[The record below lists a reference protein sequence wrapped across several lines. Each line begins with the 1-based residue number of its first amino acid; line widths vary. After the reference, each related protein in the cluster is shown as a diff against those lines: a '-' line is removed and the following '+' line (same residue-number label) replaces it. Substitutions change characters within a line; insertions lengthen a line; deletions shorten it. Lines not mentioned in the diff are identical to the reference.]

1 MRDNP
6 KPLQVYKHFKGTY
19 YQVLTVAKHSETGEM
34 FVIYK
39 ALFGSDEVYARPLD
53 MFLSEVDHDKYPEV
67 RQKWRFALATGQN
80 KGAKSP
86 APDKGTP
93 GREDADKDADIG
105 TDTDADEDTD
115 TDTETDTVS
124 GTDTVTED
132 ASYLDTEQIP
142 DEGEEETVP
151 ADDGFL
157 DRFLD
162 ADTYEEKLDVFT
174 DMWKTIDESNIDN
187 VATIID
193 LNLTGETLEEKYKEI
208 LSHLK
213 MRARYESSRLR

>member
-1 MRDNP
+1 MRENP
-6 KPLQVYKHFKGTY
+6 KPFQVYKHFKGTY

-39 ALFGSDEVYARPLD
+39 ALFGSDEVYARPLE

-67 RQKWRFALATGQN
+67 KQKWRFALATGQN

-86 APDKGTP
+86 DA
-93 GREDADKDADIG
+93 GRSQDADKEAPAENVPEDI
-105 TDTDADEDTD
+105 A
-115 TDTETDTVS
+115 ETT
-124 GTDTVTED
+124 
-132 ASYLDTEQIP
+132 
-142 DEGEEETVP
+142 EEEDDGEAP
-151 ADDGFL
+151 ADDDFL

-174 DMWKTIDESNIDN
+174 DMWKTINEDNIDN
-187 VATIID
+187 AATIMD

-208 LSHLK
+208 LSCLK
-213 MRARYESSRLR
+213 MRAKYESSRLR

>member
-19 YQVLTVAKHSETGEM
+19 YQVLTTAKHSETDEM

-53 MFLSEVDHDKYPEV
+53 MFLSEVDHDKYPEIK
-67 RQKWRFALATGQN
+67 QKWRFALVTGQN
-80 KGAKSP
+80 KGAKLP
-86 APDKGTP
+86 IGHPDEAD
-93 GREDADKDADIG
+93 GRE
-105 TDTDADEDTD
+105 EDTKD
-115 TDTETDTVS
+115 DS
-124 GTDTVTED
+124 TED
-132 ASYLDTEQIP
+132 TAKNQDG
-142 DEGEEETVP
+142 DENGP
-151 ADDGFL
+151 AGVEDDFL

-187 VATIID
+187 VATIMD

>member
-19 YQVLTVAKHSETGEM
+19 YQVLTVAKHSETGEK

-67 RQKWRFALATGQN
+67 KQKWRFALATGQN
-80 KGAKSP
+80 KGAQSP
-86 APDKGTP
+86 SKDQEESGGKDEDTKDNASDDAAQMPDEDVEETAPTN
-93 GREDADKDADIG
+93 EDEEETAP
-105 TDTDADEDTD
+105 ADED
-115 TDTETDTVS
+115 
-124 GTDTVTED
+124 
-132 ASYLDTEQIP
+132 
-142 DEGEEETVP
+142 EEETASV
-151 ADDGFL
+151 ADDFL

-187 VATIID
+187 VATIMD